1 MKTSLNASSHTKRK
15 NEIGMSPGEPA
26 AQGNAELFAQLVREN
41 KRAVFAVAQAKLRNS
56 HDAEEVMQ
64 EVFIEAYRN
73 FHKLKRPD
81 GIGPWLYRAT
91 LYRCKDYFRKKS
103 RREKRERIFMETAPR
118 NPSTGAVP
126 DSGISDAL
134 LQAIELL
141 PRKYRQVLMLK
152 HFAQLSY
159 SEISNMTGLP
169 HSTIGGRLHVATSKL
184 RQILIQMGEGV
195 DRK

>member
-1 MKTSLNASSHTKRK
+1 MA
-15 NEIGMSPGEPA
+15 PGELA

-56 HDAEEVMQ
+56 HDAEDVMQ

-73 FHKLKRPD
+73 FHKLKNPN
-81 GIGPWLYRAT
+81 GIGPWLYKAT
-91 LYRCKDYFRKKS
+91 LYRCNDHFRKKS
-103 RREKRERIFMETAPR
+103 RREKRERIFTETVPG
-118 NPSTGAVP
+118 NPSTGAAP
-126 DSGISDAL
+126 DSGISDVL

-159 SEISNMTGLP
+159 SEISKMTGLP
-169 HSTIGGRLHVATSKL
+169 HSTIGGRLFAATSKL
-184 RQILIQMGEGV
+184 REILIKMGEGV